1 MIEQIVDGADA
12 AAEGAARASEASR
25 GTQFSHAVEEARSTQ
40 QKPAAKPHDDP
51 SHESWLG
58 GLWNDAV
65 LDVGSAYHATVGAV
79 HTAGSTA
86 DHLAGKAIDAGTSAV
101 RTVAGNG
108 VANVMHDG
116 AEVMRNDVKQAVGF
130 DVGVTEGAV
139 EAVGGMAQGIGDLAG
154 DGYKFATDGAFR
166 SQVTHSAETV
176 ATQVAQNPV
185 GTAKALGTAAIHA
198 GKNWLHGA
206 ATAAGNGDLG
216 EYLGKGV
223 GNVAVN
229 IGGFFIPGADV
240 ADAANMA
247 GKLGEAGEA
256 LGDAGKLADG
266 GEALGDAG
274 KLGKAAETV
283 DDAGATAKGAETTEE
298 PVKIKLHGVE
308 HTIPDWH
315 MHEISY
321 TKRTDAAREA
331 LRDAFPPVR
340 RSFVKDLAENHAA
353 ELSDAGMSKG
363 DIAMMAK
370 GRIPEGYQVHHVLP
384 LDDGGTNA
392 TDNLVLIR
400 NEPDHQLVTRYQLD
414 QTKAMSPGETRRM
427 AWPMPDHPVSV
438 WPETPDGGAH
448 PTAH

>member
-1 MIEQIVDGADA
+1 MIEQIVDGIDT
-12 AAEGAARASEASR
+12 AESAARASEATR

-51 SHESWLG
+51 QHESWLG
-58 GLWNDAV
+58 GLWHDTV
-65 LDVGSAYHATVGAV
+65 SGVGSAYHAAVGAV

-86 DHLAGKAIDAGTSAV
+86 DHLAGEAIDAGTSAV
-101 RTVAGNG
+101 RSVAGNG
-108 VANVMHDG
+108 VANAVHVG

-130 DVGVTEGAV
+130 DVGETEGSL
-139 EAVGGMAQGIGDLAG
+139 EAVGGMVKGVGDLAG

-166 SQVTHSAETV
+166 SQVMHSAATV

-185 GTAKALGTAAIHA
+185 GTAKALGSAAINAGKDWLDGAGTAAR
-198 GKNWLHGA
+198 
-206 ATAAGNGDLG
+206 NGDLG

-223 GNVAVN
+223 GNAAVN
-229 IGGFFIPGADV
+229 IGGFFIPGADA

-247 GKLGEAGEA
+247 GKLGEAGET
-256 LGDAGKLADG
+256 LGDLGKLTDG
-266 GEALGDAG
+266 GEALGDAS
-274 KLGKAAETV
+274 KFGKAGETV
-283 DDAGATAKGAETTEE
+283 EDASTTAKGAETAEQ
-298 PVKIKLHGVE
+298 PVKINLHGVE

-315 MHEISY
+315 MQEISY

-340 RSFVKDLAENHAA
+340 RAFVKDLAQNHAA
-353 ELSDAGMSKG
+353 ELREAGMSEG

-370 GRIPEGYQVHHVLP
+370 GRVPEGYQVHHMLP

-392 TDNLVLIR
+392 TDNLVLIK
-400 NEPDHQLVTRYQLD
+400 NDPDHQLITRYQSD

-427 AWPMPDHPVSV
+427 PWPMPDHPTSV
-438 WPETPDGGAH
+438 WPETPGGGAR
-448 PTAH
+448 PTTH